1 MDRRWS
7 VHAATRSRRGL
18 LTRTIAGHWRLVAG
32 GAVLAAG
39 HQAGEA
45 AVPVI
50 IGIVIDEAISTGR
63 PAELVWWL
71 TLLAAVIA
79 ALSLCFRYSLRMEER
94 AAFEGA
100 HGLRVALAARVLDP
114 AGGAE
119 HGRLAGALTST
130 ATGDAQRAGDV
141 NLALPRAA
149 AAVFGLLVAAVAL
162 LRISVPLGLLVLL
175 GSPVLLLLAHLLCR
189 PLERRSH
196 VEQER
201 AAEASGI
208 AADLIAGV
216 RSLKG
221 IGAEATAADRYRRTS
236 RESMAAAV
244 RAAGAQAR
252 LDGAML
258 AVNGVFLAAI
268 ALVGGRL
275 AAHGEISVGELVT
288 AVGLAQFLVWPLSL
302 FSWVNGQLAQ
312 ARASAARIAA
322 VLTAPPAVPLGG
334 ATLPRPVRGR
344 LRLRGVTHA
353 GLSAIDLDVAPG
365 ELLGVVTTEP
375 AEATALLQC
384 LTRDA
389 DPAAGSVQLDGNPL
403 SGLDPDDVRATLLVA
418 AHDAEL
424 FADSLLDN
432 VAAAASTPQ
441 TLERALAATGM
452 HELADAL
459 PDGLD
464 TAVSERGRSL
474 SGGQRQRATLARALA
489 ADPPVLVLHDPT
501 TAVDAVTEAA
511 LATGIRQTRQGRTTL
526 LVTTSPALLSATDRV
541 VFVHGGT
548 VAAAGS
554 HGDLLRAHPRYR
566 AAVLT

>member
-1 MDRRWS
+1 MR
-7 VHAATRSRRGL
+7 ATTRSGPSL
-18 LTRTIAGHWRLVAG
+18 LRRTIAGHGRLVAG
-32 GAVLAAG
+32 GAVLAAA

-45 AVPVI
+45 GVPILV
-50 IGIVIDEAISTGR
+50 GVVIDEAISSGR
-63 PAELVWWL
+63 PAELIRGL
-71 TLLAAVIA
+71 LLLAAVIA

-100 HGLRVALAARVLDP
+100 HRLRIALAARVLDP

-119 HGRLAGALTST
+119 RGRLAGELTST
-130 ATGDAQRAGDV
+130 ATSDAQRAGDV

-175 GSPVLLLLAHLLCR
+175 GSPVLLLLAHLLGR

-201 AAEASGI
+201 AAQASGI

-244 RAAGAQAR
+244 RAAGAQAW

-258 AVNGVFLAAI
+258 AVNGLFLAAI

-275 AAHGEISVGELVT
+275 AARGELSVGELVT

-312 ARASAARIAA
+312 ARASATRIAA
-322 VLTAPPAVPLGG
+322 VLSAPPAVPPGG
-334 ATLPRPVRGR
+334 AAVPRPVRGR
-344 LRLRGVTHA
+344 LRLRGVSHA
-353 GLSAIDLDVAPG
+353 GLRDLDLDVAPG
-365 ELLGVVTTEP
+365 ELVGVVTTEP
-375 AEATALLQC
+375 AEATALVRC
-384 LTRDA
+384 LARET
-389 DPAAGSVQLDGNPL
+389 DPADGSIALDGSSL
-403 SGLDPDDVRATLLVA
+403 SGLDPDDIRATLLVA

-432 VAAAASTPQ
+432 VAAAARSPEA
-441 TLERALAATGM
+441 LEQALAAAGV
-452 HELADAL
+452 HELAGAL

-474 SGGQRQRATLARALA
+474 SGGQRQRAALARALA

-511 LATGIRQTRQGRTTL
+511 LARGIRRTRQGRTTL
-526 LVTTSPALLSATDRV
+526 LVTTSPALLTITDRV
-541 VFVHGGT
+541 VFVDGGS
-548 VAAAGS
+548 VAAAGH